1 MKKKLMLLLM
11 SLGIVSTAVFA
22 YSFDTNLPLAGKS
35 IAGTKVQSETLFP
48 VYSFALRVA
57 APDCQTLSITNTEVS
72 KAKNNGKWEEVWTV
86 KACTR
91 TARIPIAFT
100 EADGTTNY
108 AIDFMNVKVAK

>member
-1 MKKKLMLLLM
+1 MKKKLMLLLLSMGVM
-11 SLGIVSTAVFA
+11 SAAVFA
-22 YSFDTNLPLAGKS
+22 YSYDTNLPLAGKS
-35 IAGTKVQSETLFP
+35 IASTEVQSETMFP

-57 APDCQTLSITNTEVS
+57 APDCQALSISNTEVTKS
-72 KAKNNGKWEEVWTV
+72 KENGVWEEVWTV

-91 TARIPIAFT
+91 TARIPIRFT

>member
-1 MKKKLMLLLM
+1 MKKKLMLLLL

-22 YSFDTNLPLAGKS
+22 YSFDTNLPLPGKS
-35 IAGTKVQSETLFP
+35 VASTEVQGDTMFS

-57 APDCQTLSITNTEVS
+57 APDCQALSIANTEVTKP
-72 KAKNNGKWEEVWTV
+72 KANGKWEEIWTV